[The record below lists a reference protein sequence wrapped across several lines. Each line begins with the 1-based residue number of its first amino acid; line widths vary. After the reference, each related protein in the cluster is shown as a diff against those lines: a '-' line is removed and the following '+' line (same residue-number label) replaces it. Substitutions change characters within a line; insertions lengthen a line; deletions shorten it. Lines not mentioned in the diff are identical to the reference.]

1 MYLLDSDVIVEL
13 RKAGSEK
20 ANENV
25 VKWANSVP
33 TAGTFLS
40 AITILELEI
49 AILEFEWQDEER
61 GAIMR
66 KWLDDHVIPAFDGR
80 VLPINEKVARKCAQF
95 HSRGSHSEGA
105 TLLAATALV
114 HGLTVVTR
122 NIDEF
127 KPTGVTLCNPWD
139 APENAPCNPNSDG

>member
-139 APENAPCNPNSDG
+139 APENAPCNPNSEG

>member
-13 RKAGSEK
+13 RKAGTEK
-20 ANENV
+20 ANDNV
-25 VKWANSVP
+25 VKWAQSVP

-49 AILEFEWQDEER
+49 SILELEWQDEAR
-61 GAIMR
+61 GELMR
-66 KWLDDHVIPAFDGR
+66 QWLDENVIPAFDGR
-80 VLPINEKVARKCAQF
+80 VLPINEKVARTFARF
-95 HSRGSHSEGA
+95 HSRTRHSEGA

-122 NIDEF
+122 NTDEF
-127 KPTGVTLCNPWD
+127 KQTGVTLCNPWD
-139 APENAPCNPNSDG
+139 APEEAPCNPDN

>member
-13 RKAGSEK
+13 RKAGTGK

-25 VKWANSVP
+25 VNWANSVP

-61 GAIMR
+61 GPLMR
-66 KWLDDHVIPAFDGR
+66 QWLDDHVIPAFDGR
-80 VLPINEKVARKCAQF
+80 VLPINEKVARKFAQF
-95 HSRGSHSEGA
+95 HSHTPHSEGA

-122 NIDEF
+122 NTDEF
-127 KPTGVTLCNPWD
+127 KQTGVTICNPWD
-139 APENAPCNPNSDG
+139 APEDAPCNPDG

>member
-66 KWLDDHVIPAFDGR
+66 KWLDDQSMKR
-80 VLPINEKVARKCAQF
+80 LPVNARSFTAVARIPKAQ
-95 HSRGSHSEGA
+95 
-105 TLLAATALV
+105 
-114 HGLTVVTR
+114 
-122 NIDEF
+122 
-127 KPTGVTLCNPWD
+127 LCSPQPPLCM
-139 APENAPCNPNSDG
+139 A